1 MRGGVSLKQMNR
13 KELLHSLLPQ
23 TQCRRCGF
31 ADCESYA
38 DSMNSGSSSPNLCPP
53 GGEATREELFS
64 ALGMPVDPIGPLHK
78 DEEVLTALIYED
90 ECIGCTKC
98 IQQCPTDAIIG
109 AQSVIHTVVEQW
121 CTGCSLCVSVCP
133 TDCIALVPI
142 SDLALRISVK
152 ESGVRYVEMK
162 ERLVIHGRLDEQ
174 REYLDVEGH
183 EQESLK
189 DIVAAALERKRQV
202 LEEQGD

>member
-1 MRGGVSLKQMNR
+1 MNR
-13 KELLHSLLPQ
+13 KELLHNLLPQ

-31 ADCESYA
+31 ADCKAYA
-38 DSMNSGSSSPNLCPP
+38 DSMDRGISSPNLCPP
-53 GGEATREELFS
+53 GGEATREALFS
-64 ALGMPVDPIGPLHK
+64 VLGMPVDPIGAIHK
-78 DEEVLTALIYED
+78 DEEILIARIYED

-133 TDCIALVPI
+133 TDCITLVPI
-142 SDLALRISVK
+142 SDLALRISAH
-152 ESGVRYVEMK
+152 ESGVRYSEMK
-162 ERLVIHGRLDEQ
+162 ERLAVHGRLEEQ
-174 REYLDVEGH
+174 REYLDVEDH

-189 DIVAAALERKRQV
+189 DIVAAALDRKGQV
-202 LEEQGD
+202 LEE